1 MKKIITALLTL
12 LFIANCGYTP
22 IYSSKNFNFK
32 IKNITK
38 LTNDPLNSNVE
49 KRLKNF
55 SDQTGENEISLRV
68 DTQKKINT
76 LLKNS
81 KGDPSRYEMIISI
94 KIEITYG
101 LDQIVSE
108 SFEERFNYNANK
120 NKFELKQYEKEI
132 KDLLINKNID
142 NIIVYLSKL

>member
-68 DTQKKINT
+68 DTQKKTNT

-120 NKFELKQYEKEI
+120 NKFELRQYEKEI

>member
-1 MKKIITALLTL
+1 MKKIITALLTF

-76 LLKNS
+76 LLKDS

-120 NKFELKQYEKEI
+120 NKFELRQYEKEI

>member
-1 MKKIITALLTL
+1 MKKIITALLTF

>member
-55 SDQTGENEISLRV
+55 SDQSGENEISLRV

-76 LLKNS
+76 LLKDS

-101 LDQIVSE
+101 LDQIVSQ

-120 NKFELKQYEKEI
+120 NKFELRQYEKEI

>member
-1 MKKIITALLTL
+1 MKKIITALLTF

-32 IKNITK
+32 IKNIKK

-76 LLKNS
+76 LLKDS

-120 NKFELKQYEKEI
+120 NKFELRQYEKEI

>member
-32 IKNITK
+32 IKNIKK

-120 NKFELKQYEKEI
+120 NKFELRQYEKEI

>member
-1 MKKIITALLTL
+1 MKKIIAALLTF
-12 LFIANCGYTP
+12 LFLTNCGYTP

-38 LTNDPLNSNVE
+38 LTDTQLNSIVK

-55 SDQTGENEISLRV
+55 SDQNGQKTISLKV
-68 DTQKKINT
+68 DAQKKINT
-76 LLKNS
+76 ILKNS
-81 KGDPSRYEMIISI
+81 KGDPSRYEMIVSI
-94 KIEITYG
+94 KIETTYD
-101 LDQIVSE
+101 LNQIVDK
-108 SFEERFNYNANK
+108 SFQERFNYNASP

-132 KDLLINKNID
+132 KDLLINKNIS

>member
-1 MKKIITALLTL
+1 MKKIITALLTF

-55 SDQTGENEISLRV
+55 SDQSGENEISLRV

-120 NKFELKQYEKEI
+120 NKFELRQYEKEI